1 MMDVSMPFTPSST
14 SDVESVLR
22 MELFFNLAWV
32 LLAAFMFCLWLRF
45 APRAGS
51 SPRMQLVALAVL
63 VAILFPVISV
73 TDDLQA
79 TLNPAES
86 DCCLR
91 RDHATSTPHS
101 ICPPVATLPLPAIA
115 ELSFGLLRMANPGS
129 LHAPAF
135 LHPALAPIQ
144 NRPPPAA

>member
-1 MMDVSMPFTPSST
+1 MINVNVPFSPKSAT
-14 SDVESVLR
+14 DVESVLK
-22 MELFFNLAWV
+22 MELFLNLAWV
-32 LLAAFMFCLWLRF
+32 LLAALMFCLWLRL
-45 APRAGS
+45 APRAGA

-86 DCCLR
+86 DCSLR
-91 RDHATSTPHS
+91 RGHATSSPHS
-101 ICPPVATLPLPAIA
+101 ICPPVAALPLPPTAD
-115 ELSFGLLRMANPGS
+115 LSFGMLRMTNLGS

-135 LHPALAPIQ
+135 DHPALAPIE
-144 NRPPPAA
+144 NRPPPVA